1 MVGWLVVVGIDVG
14 MKVEIVGVMKM
25 LDVESMAEWKV
36 QVGMKKKIW
45 SDGCQVMMEDG
56 VDEVM

>member
-1 MVGWLVVVGIDVG
+1 MLVGWLVVVGIDVG
-14 MKVEIVGVMKM
+14 MKVEL
-25 LDVESMAEWKV
+25 LDVESKAEWKV
-36 QVGMKKKIW
+36 EVRMKKKIW